1 MDNDLF
7 HLFGK
12 SSKKVFFLFNLD
24 TLRFDYLSE
33 AVSKVWEAD
42 RELIVETPELLT
54 SSIHPDDKSAV
65 YRRLEQIIKEGEGRE
80 VEFSLTLPG
89 GSQKEIKVEAHPIK
103 NEAGV
108 ITHIAGEAEDVTKQS
123 QYVDYLKEYTRR
135 KNSTLE
141 IIAHDLRGP
150 LAIVKGI
157 ASLLQSEYDEE
168 KNEEINS
175 YTKIILNAYDNCLE
189 LIDNLLS
196 DEHLKSPTIYVNII
210 RFDVVEKVQK
220 LLNSYRVAKG
230 VEFNFEVKSD
240 EDKIMV
246 ELDEVKLMQIINNLV
261 SNSIKFTKVGGNIS
275 ISIKREGRK
284 LVIAHSD
291 NGIGI
296 PENLQADVFNRYNK
310 TARRGLQGET
320 SIGVGLS
327 IVRDLVEIQGGSI
340 SFESEENE
348 GTTFFLTFP
357 LPGE

>member
-1 MDNDLF
+1 MDTDLF

-42 RELIVETPELLT
+42 RELILETPELLT
-54 SSIHPDDKSAV
+54 SSIHPDDKSAI
-65 YRRLEQIIKEGEGRE
+65 YKRLEQIIKKGEGRE
-80 VEFSLTLPG
+80 LEISLTLPG
-89 GSQKEIKVEAHPIK
+89 ASQKEVKVEAYPIK
-103 NEAGV
+103 TEAGV
-108 ITHIAGEAEDVTKQS
+108 ITHIAGEAEDITKQS
-123 QYVDYLKEYTRR
+123 QYVNYLKEYTRR
-135 KNSTLE
+135 KDSTLE

-157 ASLLQSEYDEE
+157 ASLLKSEYDEE
-168 KNEEINS
+168 KNEELHN

-196 DEHLKSPTIYVNII
+196 DEHLKSPTIYVNML
-210 RFDVVEKVQK
+210 RFDVVEKVRK
-220 LLNSYRVAKG
+220 LVDSFSVAKG
-230 VEFNFEVKSD
+230 VAYDFEVNCE

-246 ELDEVKLMQIINNLV
+246 ELDEVKFMQIINNLV
-261 SNSIKFTKVGGNIS
+261 SNSLKFTKVGGNIS
-275 ISIKREGRK
+275 ISVKREGRK
-284 LVIAHSD
+284 LIIAHSD

-296 PENLQADVFNRYNK
+296 PEKLQADVFNRYNK
-310 TARRGLQGET
+310 TARKGLQGET
-320 SIGVGLS
+320 SSGVGLS
-327 IVRDLVEIQGGSI
+327 IVQDLVEIQGGSI
-340 SFESEENE
+340 SFVSKENE